1 VKRRVAVTGA
11 GILCAL
17 GDGCDTVWKNLLSG
31 ICGVKPLTRFP
42 AGDMRSPMCAEV
54 APFEEPGCE
63 GVGFADTMAI
73 HTAREALSSAG
84 LASLPP
90 GSGVAVGTGVS
101 GLPESEEAYLAHLSG
116 ASLAPAM
123 RPFARH
129 LPATAADLLAARFG
143 ADGPLLSVVNACSS
157 STVAIGQAGE
167 WVASGE
173 CECALAGA
181 SDALSRLTMGGF
193 NILRVVSRDRPRPF
207 DKNRSGM
214 VIGEGG
220 AFLVL
225 EALDRAVARG
235 ACILA
240 TLDGMGLSC
249 DALHA
254 TAPDTEGRGALAALR
269 QCLDKSGTPVGEL
282 DHINAHGTGTGPNDK
297 AEGAAIRALLRERA
311 DEVPVISVKGAMGH
325 CLGAAGALEAV
336 ITVLS
341 LSHQT
346 VPPSVGFQEADPDI
360 PLHVP
365 RAPIAMPLRKAIS
378 LSLAFGGN
386 NAAILFGRAP

>member
-1 VKRRVAVTGA
+1 
-11 GILCAL
+11 
-17 GDGCDTVWKNLLSG
+17 
-31 ICGVKPLTRFP
+31 
-42 AGDMRSPMCAEV
+42 MRSTMCAEV

-73 HTAREALSSAG
+73 HAARQALANAG
-84 LASLPP
+84 LESLPAN
-90 GSGVAVGTGVS
+90 SGVAVGTGVS

-116 ASLAPAM
+116 APLARAV

-157 STVAIGQAGE
+157 STLAIGQAGE
-167 WVASGE
+167 WIASGE
-173 CECALAGA
+173 CDCVLAGA

-207 DKNRSGM
+207 DKSRSGM

-225 EALDRAVARG
+225 ESLDRAVARG
-235 ACILA
+235 ARIMA

-249 DALHA
+249 DAHHA
-254 TAPDTEGRGALAALR
+254 TAPDAEGRGALAALR
-269 QCLDKSGTPVGEL
+269 QCLEKSGVTLAEL
-282 DHINAHGTGTGPNDK
+282 DHINAHGTGTGPNDR
-297 AEGAAIRALLRERA
+297 AEGAAIRTFLGERA
-311 DEVPVISVKGAMGH
+311 GEVPVISVKGAMGH
-325 CLGAAGALEAV
+325 CLGAAGAIEAV
-336 ITVLS
+336 ITTLT
-341 LSHQT
+341 LFHQT
-346 VPPSVGFQEADPDI
+346 VPPSVGFEEPDPDI
-360 PLHVP
+360 PLRVP
-365 RAPIAMPLRKAIS
+365 KEPIPMPLRTALS

-386 NAAILFGRAP
+386 NAAICFRRAP